1 LLGYLIAEGACT
13 QFNIEFTIT
22 DNMIQKDY
30 VENVRQAFGGDVV
43 VSERLQ
49 SMDGRKDVY
58 RCHLPACVSRWL
70 VYNFNIDDTSCN
82 KRVPSKILTSPEECH
97 ITFLQS
103 AFLGDGCIRY
113 RLDTTPSFIY
123 GTCSEE
129 LAMDIQ
135 AMLLNLG
142 ILTYI
147 VPQINKRFPKNT
159 QYRVTC
165 EGNDVYQIAEMFPKF
180 AQHRGFTCPNN
191 LPIHKNQLE
200 YFGSLSGFIRE
211 IRRYTKHTRNLI
223 DRRYCIDTE
232 NSRTPRRKTLL
243 KWHKALSEDIEWT
256 NSRKKDEIL
265 AKLSKILYYR
275 PVRLSSKKP
284 IGIKHGIDLS
294 CNSDMFSYVAN
305 GVISHNS
312 QDISELIGGIDYAKI
327 QEYGDETHPD
337 AYNFDGELF
346 VANRGIM
353 EFIEGLRSD
362 EKFLRAC
369 LTATQEKSVKAPRF
383 GLIYVDDLILMHCNE
398 TEFNEFMQEKKY
410 EAYHDRMYIVRVPY
424 NLSVDNEVA
433 IYEKLL
439 KGTDAVINMHIAPK
453 SLEAASIFSI
463 LTRLEEPAGKDL
475 TLIKKMQLYNGQH
488 VKGFKLEQVSDLKKK
503 SPREGMYGVSP
514 RFIIDQISAAISKA
528 KSEER
533 DFITP
538 LDILRTLNSGVQN
551 RDSYTSE
558 QKTEWLKHIDTARAE
573 WNDLLRNDIQKAFF
587 LSFEAEATNLCE
599 NYLDMIEASCAG
611 EKPRDPI
618 TGDEVELDE
627 KLMSAVEDQ
636 IEISDSGKEDFRNEI
651 LRAVGQ
657 AARKKIKF
665 DYTKH
670 AQLMEGIQKA
680 MFEERKGAIRM
691 TVSTRNP
698 DPEAVKR
705 LNAVIDRMVEQQ
717 GYSAAAANE
726 LLKYASSHLFD
737 K

>member
-1 LLGYLIAEGACT
+1 
-13 QFNIEFTIT
+13 
-22 DNMIQKDY
+22 
-30 VENVRQAFGGDVV
+30 
-43 VSERLQ
+43 
-49 SMDGRKDVY
+49 
-58 RCHLPACVSRWL
+58 
-70 VYNFNIDDTSCN
+70 
-82 KRVPSKILTSPEECH
+82 
-97 ITFLQS
+97 
-103 AFLGDGCIRY
+103 
-113 RLDTTPSFIY
+113 
-123 GTCSEE
+123 
-129 LAMDIQ
+129 
-135 AMLLNLG
+135 
-142 ILTYI
+142 
-147 VPQINKRFPKNT
+147 
-159 QYRVTC
+159 
-165 EGNDVYQIAEMFPKF
+165 
-180 AQHRGFTCPNN
+180 
-191 LPIHKNQLE
+191 
-200 YFGSLSGFIRE
+200 
-211 IRRYTKHTRNLI
+211 
-223 DRRYCIDTE
+223 
-232 NSRTPRRKTLL
+232 L